1 MSPPVRSVRLPTSA
15 PSVVRGATAGRQPD
29 RDGPPKGGHYVRLF
43 TLIGAL
49 AILNASLS
57 FHNIWPTPAIGWRGE
72 LSIELAVILLMMI
85 AARGWFAPPSRT
97 ALRWM
102 TAIWVLLVVGH
113 YADVTT
119 PALYGRDINLYWD
132 LRYMPDVAAMV
143 VRAAPLW
150 LIVLAAAAV
159 VLIVAVLY
167 LTFRWSLRRVGEALA
182 DSRARGW
189 IGVVA
194 TAVIVVFAG
203 QHLIARFSSEVYPF
217 EPAVAFAT
225 PVAQTYARQARLVID
240 ARSGSK
246 SLGASPPMSAD
257 LALVRGADVFLVFI
271 ESYGAISYERQD
283 IAPHLAASRAGLE
296 AAIRDTNRDVV
307 SAYVESPT
315 FGGSSWLAHLSLMS
329 GVEVRDAASN
339 ASLMTQKRETVLT
352 TFKQHGYRTV
362 ALMPGLRQRW
372 PEGAFYGFDDIY
384 GAARLDYRGPE
395 FGWFAIPDQFSLAR
409 FEALERLQPS
419 RSPLFVFFPT
429 ISTHFPFSPTPPYQS
444 DWARILTDRPYGGK
458 AIVDAYAQEPDWTSF
473 GPGYVS
479 AMSYAYATLSGYLRA
494 TADRDRILIVLGD
507 HQPAAAV
514 SGEGAPWDVPVHVIV
529 RTGSSPDRSRILDRL
544 VARGLRS
551 GLTPQRPALGRMH
564 MLLPVL
570 LDAFSEE
577 RK

>member
-1 MSPPVRSVRLPTSA
+1 MRS
-15 PSVVRGATAGRQPD
+15 
-29 RDGPPKGGHYVRLF
+29 F
-43 TLIGAL
+43 TLIAAL
-49 AILNASLS
+49 ALLNASLS

-72 LSIELAVILLMMI
+72 LSIELAVILLTMI
-85 AARGWFAPPSRT
+85 AAHRWFAPPSRT

-102 TAIWVLLVVGH
+102 TAIWVLLVIGH

-150 LIVLAAAAV
+150 LIVLATAAV
-159 VLIVAVLY
+159 TLIVAVLY
-167 LTFRWSLRRVGEALA
+167 LMFQWSLRRVGEALA
-182 DSRARGW
+182 DSRARRA
-189 IGVVA
+189 IGMVA
-194 TAVIVVFAG
+194 TAAMVVFAG
-203 QHLIARFSSEVYPF
+203 QQLIARFSRADYAF

-225 PVAQTYARQARLVID
+225 PVTQTYARQARLMIE

-246 SLGASPPMSAD
+246 SLGASPPMNAD

-271 ESYGAISYERQD
+271 ESYGAASYERQD
-283 IAPHLAASRAGLE
+283 IAPHLTASRAGLA
-296 AAIRDTNRDVV
+296 AAIRDTNRAVV

-339 ASLMTQKRETVLT
+339 ASLMTQKRETVVT
-352 TFKQHGYRTV
+352 TFERHGYRTI

-372 PEGAFYGFDDIY
+372 PEGGFYGFNDIY

-395 FGWFAIPDQFSLAR
+395 FGWFAVPDQFSLAR
-409 FEALERLQPS
+409 FEMLEGSRPS

-429 ISTHFPFSPTPPYQS
+429 ISTHFPFSPTPPYQA
-444 DWARILTDRPYGGK
+444 DWARMLTDHPYGGR
-458 AIVDAYAQEPDWTSF
+458 AIVEAYAHEPDWTSF
-473 GPGYVS
+473 APGYVN
-479 AMSYAYATLSGYLRA
+479 AISYTYETLSGYLRE
-494 TADRDRILIVLGD
+494 TADRDRVLILLGD

-514 SGEGAPWDVPVHVIV
+514 SGECAPWDVPVHVIAG
-529 RTGSSPDRSRILDRL
+529 TGSAADRSRILDRL
-544 VARGLRS
+544 IAHGFRP

-564 MLLPVL
+564 TLLPVL
-570 LDAFSEE
+570 LDAFSDE

>member
-1 MSPPVRSVRLPTSA
+1 MHRSFTPMRPRLLA
-15 PSVVRGATAGRQPD
+15 
-29 RDGPPKGGHYVRLF
+29 
-43 TLIGAL
+43 LIAAL
-49 AILNASLS
+49 ALLNASLS

-72 LSIELAVILLMMI
+72 LSIELAVFLLAII
-85 AARGWFAPPSRT
+85 AAHRWFAPPSRT

-102 TAIWVLLVVGH
+102 TAIWLLLIIGH

-150 LIVLAAAAV
+150 LILLATAAV
-159 VLIVAVLY
+159 MLIVAVLY
-167 LTFRWSLRRVGEALA
+167 LMFRWSLGRVGEALA
-182 DSRARGW
+182 DRRARRS

-203 QHLIARFSSEVYPF
+203 QQLMARFSGVGYAF
-217 EPAVAFAT
+217 EPAIAFAT
-225 PVAQTYARQARLVID
+225 PVIETYARQARLMID
-240 ARSGSK
+240 ARSGLK
-246 SLGASPPMSAD
+246 SLAASPPMDAD
-257 LALVRGADVFLVFI
+257 LALVQGADVFLVFI

-283 IAPHLAASRAGLE
+283 IAPHLTASRAGLD
-296 AAIRDTNRDVV
+296 AAIRDTHRAVV

-339 ASLMTQKRETVLT
+339 ASLMTQKRETVVT
-352 TFKQHGYRTV
+352 TFERHGYRTV

-372 PEGAFYGFDDIY
+372 PEGGFYGFNDIY
-384 GAARLDYRGPE
+384 GAARLEYRGPE

-409 FEALERLQPS
+409 FEMLERSQPS
-419 RSPLFVFFPT
+419 RSPRFVFFPT
-429 ISTHFPFSPTPPYQS
+429 ISTHFPFSPTPPYQA
-444 DWARILTDRPYGGK
+444 DWARMLTEHPYGGR
-458 AIVDAYAQEPDWTSF
+458 AIVDAYAHEPDWTSF
-473 GPGYVS
+473 APGYVN
-479 AMSYAYATLSGYLRA
+479 AISYTYATLSGYLRE
-494 TADRDRILIVLGD
+494 TADRDRVLILLGD

-529 RTGSSPDRSRILDRL
+529 GRGSAPDRSPILDRL
-544 VARGLRS
+544 VAHGFRP

-564 MLLPVL
+564 TLLPVL
-570 LDAFSEE
+570 LDAFSDE